1 MEISNYYDWLLSVYL
16 QPNQKRNVVQIG
28 ANDGRIN
35 DPIYKWIMS
44 HKESTSILLV
54 EPQPEVILFL
64 QRNYSSHPN
73 FVIANEA
80 VGHDKNLTL
89 YRLKPEL
96 WEIFIKRY
104 LKNSPTYRV
113 PTGFTSQIKNHVVN
127 HIRNNL
133 PPSVDERDAIETLNL
148 PSSNLLSILQRHRFP
163 EKIDLLQVDCEGA
176 DDKVLYCCNLQYTR
190 PEIINFEYCHIP
202 TSRMNILV
210 TYLED
215 LGYKVYCWS
224 KSDATAISGSSIFN
238 ANLSSFPIRRLPTNT
253 VR

>member
-1 MEISNYYDWLLSVYL
+1 MEILNYYDWLLSVYL
-16 QPNQKRNVVQIG
+16 QPKKRNIVQIG

-35 DPIYKWIMS
+35 DPIYKWIMN
-44 HKESTSILLV
+44 HKKSTNILLV

-64 QRNYSSHPN
+64 QKNYSSHPN
-73 FVIANEA
+73 YVIANEA
-80 VGHDKNLTL
+80 VGHDKNLKL

-96 WEIFIKRY
+96 WGMFIKRY

-133 PPSVDERDAIETLNL
+133 PPSVDERDAIEILYL

-176 DDKVLYCCNLQYTR
+176 DDKVLYSCDLHHTT

-202 TSRMNILV
+202 TSRMNNLV

-215 LGYKVYCWS
+215 LGYKVYSWS
-224 KSDATAISGSSIFN
+224 KSDATAISRSSIFN
-238 ANLSSFPIRRLPTNT
+238 DNLSPFAIRKLVTNANQ
-253 VR
+253 